1 MHLESNQAT
10 PDDRDRARA
19 WLREHDEWIGMQ
31 RSESQ
36 GEPSADP
43 DPENRLNLRGQIRNA
58 ELSALARKVVEELLR
73 QAA

>member
-19 WLREHDEWIGMQ
+19 WLREHDEWIDIQ

-36 GEPSADP
+36 DDPSA
-43 DPENRLNLRGQIRNA
+43 
-58 ELSALARKVVEELLR
+58 EEDL
-73 QAA
+73 